1 MRLGR
6 PVTRQSALTVL
17 ACSFRAF
24 GPPVIIDDL
33 QAEMDDVKNLAKREA
48 DRRTERRH
56 KAIVIH
62 LAIIGSFSLSS

>member
-1 MRLGR
+1 
-6 PVTRQSALTVL
+6 
-17 ACSFRAF
+17 
-24 GPPVIIDDL
+24 
-33 QAEMDDVKNLAKREA
+33 MDDVKNLAKREA